1 MAVTGAVRHGHGRFT
16 AAFGIGPKSKFF
28 EVPFFAGQQN
38 IYLENSG
45 SLRAKLFVETGNHK
59 EPHLHEKNQVFAAC
73 SAFSSTLSRVKGYLI
88 RVGPKPKS

>member
-59 EPHLHEKNQVFAAC
+59 EPHLHEKKSGVCCLQCIFIHP
-73 SAFSSTLSRVKGYLI
+73 FKGERI
-88 RVGPKPKS
+88 SNPGRT